1 MSMPDHINSH
11 FGYRTHLPPR
21 CQAAPEATPLR
32 PEWHNLVH
40 RNYYGRRRLQIMDLH
55 NDQQSMLRDFLLISR
70 SDSPNIMDRVRWP
83 SRGPGSATNW
93 PKMHDYLRRREM
105 PKHLHIAP
113 ESVVDMGAYR
123 ALVTPYYKNG
133 NILEFINKQAVSD
146 ARKLQLVSDIR

>member
-1 MSMPDHINSH
+1 
-11 FGYRTHLPPR
+11 
-21 CQAAPEATPLR
+21 
-32 PEWHNLVH
+32 
-40 RNYYGRRRLQIMDLH
+40 
-55 NDQQSMLRDFLLISR
+55 
-70 SDSPNIMDRVRWP
+70 
-83 SRGPGSATNW
+83 
-93 PKMHDYLRRREM
+93 M